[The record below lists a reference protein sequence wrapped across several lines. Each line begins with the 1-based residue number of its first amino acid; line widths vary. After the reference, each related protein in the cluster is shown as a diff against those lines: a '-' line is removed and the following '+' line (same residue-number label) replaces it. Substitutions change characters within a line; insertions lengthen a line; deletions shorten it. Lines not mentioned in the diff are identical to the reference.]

1 MKVAV
6 SATGNSLDSQ
16 VDPRFGRCA
25 YLIIVDTNTMQFEAI
40 ENASAFEASGAGI
53 QAAQTVV
60 SKGVEAVVTGN
71 VGPNAY
77 QVLSSAG
84 VRIFTGAYG
93 TVREA
98 IERLLKGELSEAS
111 SPRFG
116 GGGMGRG
123 YRMGLGRGQGFTT
136 GMPGYSPQP
145 PPQFQPPPNQSREE
159 EIRALEEQMK
169 VLQQK
174 LEEVKQKI
182 EQLKGVKSGEGGGEN
197 VG

>member
-6 SATGNSLDSQ
+6 SATGGSLDSQ

-25 YLIIVDTNTMQFEAI
+25 YFIVVDTDTMNFEAI
-40 ENASAFEASGAGI
+40 KNTGAFEASGAGI
-53 QAAQTVV
+53 QAAQTIV
-60 SKGVEAVVTGN
+60 SKGVKAVVTGN

-93 TVREA
+93 TVKEA
-98 IERLLKGELSEAS
+98 VERLLRGELSESS

-116 GGGMGRG
+116 GPGMGRG
-123 YRMGLGRGQGFTT
+123 YGIGFGRGRGFTANPST
-136 GMPGYSPQP
+136 HTHP
-145 PPQFQPPPNQSREE
+145 PPFQPPFNPSKDE
-159 EIRALEEQMK
+159 EIQALEEQMK
-169 VLQQK
+169 VLQRK
-174 LEEVKQKI
+174 LEEIRQKI
-182 EQLKGVKSGEGGGEN
+182 ERLKSGNVGGGEN